1 MNTYVF
7 WKSFKLSSET
17 LRRYVSR
24 KDRKGLIVTDLL
36 KCWLIDLRSVIELV
50 WLRSRLHVI
59 IKQRFFSRSLSIYKN
74 TQKWQKTVP
83 SLMRTCAF
91 TLVST
96 AVTKSFTAFSKI
108 FTLESVYEKM
118 RFRWRF
124 LRIRE
129 DGRPNRSKTSPC
141 SNEKSEYIL
150 NIQSVKC
157 KVFEMTGWLHLC
169 YRRPSL
175 LFFFSPGLQHDVIHP
190 EDPYGL
196 PLDFDLLPQ
205 KLKEVGK
212 CWLTKST

>member
-17 LRRYVSR
+17 SRRYVSR

-74 TQKWQKTVP
+74 
-83 SLMRTCAF
+83 TCAF

-169 YRRPSL
+169 YSRPCL
-175 LFFFSPGLQHDVIHP
+175 LFFFTRSSTWCYSPGGPVWTAT
-190 EDPYGL
+190 GL
-196 PLDFDLLPQ
+196 
-205 KLKEVGK
+205 
-212 CWLTKST
+212 WLVAAETKGSW